1 MVFMSILISD
11 YIVFTLF
18 DALVQFFILIQLM
31 LQHHILGMHG
41 YGQSI
46 QYMEIV
52 SVHKYIIHK
61 YYTIL
66 NSQTNVYFTERAGWY
81 SDKIQAAN
89 PGERGWTASLKT
101 VCENSSG
108 EYPIKLKAI
117 NDCAKVKSIR
127 IFHIGKNGEIKM
139 KCFICGL
146 RNLRYRLSDLD
157 LRPYH
162 LETLLD
168 LPVSPC
174 RLLSD

>member
-1 MVFMSILISD
+1 MLLIAEKCKSIWMKASVKCINVNVMVFMSILISD

-66 NSQTNVYFTERAGWY
+66 NSQTNVYFTERAG
-81 SDKIQAAN
+81 
-89 PGERGWTASLKT
+89 
-101 VCENSSG
+101 
-108 EYPIKLKAI
+108 
-117 NDCAKVKSIR
+117 
-127 IFHIGKNGEIKM
+127 
-139 KCFICGL
+139 
-146 RNLRYRLSDLD
+146 
-157 LRPYH
+157 
-162 LETLLD
+162 
-168 LPVSPC
+168 
-174 RLLSD
+174 